1 MYAKRNFMTRLV
13 ISGNPGVGK
22 HSTAKLIINKIS
34 GAKILDINKI
44 AIEFN
49 TILKKDSKYGIDVNI
64 KKLNRIMAH
73 KLKSEESAHL
83 IVIGHLAP
91 YVLKSSQIDLA
102 VILRRSP
109 YKLVT
114 TFRKRKYPIEKIRE
128 NVASEILG
136 VSFYD
141 ALQTFGR
148 DKITELDTTNK
159 VPEDVAQDII
169 LFLEGKKTRKIDAPD
184 WLSLIYEKGDLNK
197 FFEY

>member
-1 MYAKRNFMTRLV
+1 
-13 ISGNPGVGK
+13 
-22 HSTAKLIINKIS
+22 
-34 GAKILDINKI
+34 
-44 AIEFN
+44 
-49 TILKKDSKYGIDVNI
+49 
-64 KKLNRIMAH
+64 
-73 KLKSEESAHL
+73 
-83 IVIGHLAP
+83 
-91 YVLKSSQIDLA
+91 VLKSSQIDLA

-159 VPEDVAQDII
+159 LPEDVAQDII